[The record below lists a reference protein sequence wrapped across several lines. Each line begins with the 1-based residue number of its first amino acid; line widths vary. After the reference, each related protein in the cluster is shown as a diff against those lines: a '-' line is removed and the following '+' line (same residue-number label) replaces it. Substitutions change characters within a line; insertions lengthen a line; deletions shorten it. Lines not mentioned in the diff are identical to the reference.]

1 MTRSMLVVVA
11 SALVCISAFLS
22 TALAETTATA
32 TTTATNYTVRFH
44 DTATWPSVALA
55 CELVDNGK
63 SIPLV
68 CHSTSGKAAGVIVT
82 RSKITVYDRTGKV
95 VFGQKR

>member
-22 TALAETTATA
+22 TALAGTTA
-32 TTTATNYTVRFH
+32 TATNYTVRFH

-82 RSKITVYDRTGKV
+82 RSTITVYDKTGKV